1 MPPVTTTRD
10 FDVVVIGG
18 GHAGVEA
25 ALAAARMGA
34 ATACV
39 VLDPGAMGRMSC
51 NPAIGGIAK
60 GQLVREVDAL
70 GGEMGLCADHSGIQF
85 RMLNT
90 KKGPA
95 MRSPR
100 AQCDRAAYNA
110 YMTAVMGAQPGLT
123 ILAGEASAILTDRVR
138 RRVRGVRLADEDT
151 ILAPAVVLTT
161 GTFLGGRLFAGEWEQ
176 AGGRLG
182 ERGATKLSQGLLA
195 LGLRLGRHKT
205 GTPPRL
211 VKQTIDF
218 QRLHEQRGDE
228 VPQPFSFRNREAFGR
243 GAPEM
248 PQVSCWLTRTNHE
261 THRVIE
267 NGAHLSPMYQGRI
280 VGRGPRYCP
289 SVEDKVMRFRD
300 QESHLIFLEPEGL
313 CADEIYPNGL
323 STSLPVAVQE
333 QFLRTIHGLE
343 HVEIARPGYAVEYDY
358 LLTDQI
364 RADLHVADIV
374 GLYAAGQINGTS
386 GYEEAAAQGL
396 IAGIN
401 AVRFGRREAPLILDR
416 ASSYIGVMIDD
427 LCRVNP
433 DEPYRMFTSRAE
445 FRLLLRS
452 DNADRRLSA
461 LGSELR
467 LLDRTAHE
475 QVQAKEAHIEAA
487 VTLME
492 QTARNG
498 RSLAAILR
506 RPDVTMADLLTREPG
521 LRQLSLDAAEVSEV
535 EAEIKY
541 AGYIKRQA
549 MEVDRMRR
557 LEGRKI
563 PGDFDYDTITGLSSE
578 AREHLHRR
586 QPQTLGEASRIP
598 GVRPADLNLLLV
610 MLAKSDRQPGTR
622 LSSEAPA

>member
-1 MPPVTTTRD
+1 MPPLSATRD
-10 FDVVVIGG
+10 FDVVIIGG

-39 VLDPGAMGRMSC
+39 VLDPSAMGRMSC
-51 NPAIGGIAK
+51 NPAIGGIAQ

-70 GGEMGLCADHSGIQF
+70 GGEMGLAADRSGIQF

-100 AQCDRAAYNA
+100 AQCDRATYNA
-110 YMTAVMGAQPGLT
+110 YMADAMANQAGLT
-123 ILAGEASAILTDRVR
+123 VLCGEATGILVDQGRW
-138 RRVRGVRLADEDT
+138 VRGVRLADGGT
-151 ILAPAVVLTT
+151 IQAPAVVLTT
-161 GTFLGGRLFAGEWEQ
+161 GTFLGATLFAGEWEQ
-176 AGGRLG
+176 AGGRFG
-182 ERGATKLSQGLLA
+182 ERGATRLSCGLRQ

-211 VKQTIDF
+211 VKHTIDF
-218 QRLHEQRGDE
+218 QRLREQRGDE
-228 VPQPFSFRNREAFGR
+228 TPQLFSFRSP
-243 GAPEM
+243 APAM
-248 PQVSCWLTRTNHE
+248 PQVSCWLTRTNPD
-261 THRVIE
+261 THRLIE
-267 NGAHLSPMYQGRI
+267 ASAHLSPMCQGRI

-289 SVEDKVMRFRD
+289 SVEDKVVRFRGR
-300 QESHLIFLEPEGL
+300 ESHLVFLEPEGL
-313 CADEIYPNGL
+313 DVDEIYPNGL
-323 STSLPVAVQE
+323 STSLPVEVQQE
-333 QFLRTIHGLE
+333 FLRTIRGLRE
-343 HVEIARPGYAVEYDY
+343 VEIARPGHAVEYDY

-364 RADLHVADIV
+364 RADLHVADV
-374 GLYAAGQINGTS
+374 AGLYAAGQINGTS

-401 AVRFGRREAPLILDR
+401 AVRFVRRQTPLILDR

-461 LGSELR
+461 LGCELG
-467 LLDRTAHE
+467 LLDRAIHE
-475 QVQAKEAHIEAA
+475 RVRAKEAHIHAA
-487 VTLME
+487 VKLIERTH
-492 QTARNG
+492 QDG

-506 RPDVTMADLLTREPG
+506 RPEVTMADLLESEPG
-521 LRQLSLDAAEVSEV
+521 LRQLGLDPTEISEV

-549 MEVDRMRR
+549 MEVERMRR
-557 LEGRKI
+557 LEGRRI
-563 PGDFDYDTITGLSSE
+563 PQGIDYDSVPGLSLE
-578 AREHLHRR
+578 ARERLAAR

-610 MLAKSDRQPGTR
+610 TLARSER
-622 LSSEAPA
+622 LSSGAPA

>member
-1 MPPVTTTRD
+1 MRPVSETRD

-34 ATACV
+34 TTACV

-51 NPAIGGIAK
+51 NPAIGGIGK

-100 AQCDRAAYNA
+100 AQCDRGAYNT
-110 YMTAVMGAQPGLT
+110 YMAAVMGAQPGVT
-123 ILAGEASAILTDRVR
+123 ILAGEASEIFTDQR
-138 RRVRGVRLADEDT
+138 RRQVGGVQLADGT
-151 ILAPAVVLTT
+151 RILAPAVVLTT
-161 GTFLGGRLFAGEWEQ
+161 GTFLGGKLFHGEWEQ
-176 AGGRLG
+176 AGGRFG
-182 ERGATKLSQGLLA
+182 ERGATRLSRALEG

-211 VKQTIDF
+211 VKGTIDLE
-218 QRLHEQRGDE
+218 RLQEQPGDE
-228 VPQPFSFRNREAFGR
+228 VPQPFSFRNRERFAAVGP
-243 GAPEM
+243 AL
-248 PQVSCWLTRTNHE
+248 PQVSCWLTRTNQE
-261 THRVIE
+261 THRLIRDS
-267 NGAHLSPMYQGRI
+267 AHLSPMYAGRI

-289 SVEDKVMRFRD
+289 SVEDKVMRFGD
-300 QESHLIFLEPEGL
+300 QPSHLIFLEPEGL
-313 CADEIYPNGL
+313 DVDEIYPNGL
-323 STSLPVAVQE
+323 STSLPVAVQ
-333 QFLRTIHGLE
+333 QSFLRTIDGLE
-343 HVEIARPGYAVEYDY
+343 KVEIARPGYAVEYDY

-364 RADLHVADIV
+364 RADLHVADV
-374 GLYAAGQINGTS
+374 CGLYAAGQINGTS

-401 AVRFGRREAPLILDR
+401 AARFVAQEPPLILDR

-461 LGSELR
+461 LGKDIG
-467 LLDRTAHE
+467 LLGQAAHDR
-475 QVQAKEAHIEAA
+475 VQAKEDNIQAA
-487 VTLME
+487 VLLMGRVFE
-492 QTARNG
+492 GG

-506 RPDVTMADLLTREPG
+506 RPEVTMADLLAREPR
-521 LRQLSLDAAEVSEV
+521 LRQLELDPTEASEV

-549 MEVDRMRR
+549 MEVERMRR
-557 LEGRKI
+557 LEDRKI
-563 PGDFDYDTITGLSSE
+563 PAGLDYDTITGLSAE
-578 AREHLHRR
+578 ARECLTRR
-586 QPQTLGEASRIP
+586 QPHTLGEASRIP
-598 GVRPADLNLLLV
+598 GVRPADLNLVLV
-610 MLAKSDRQPGTR
+610 ILARSERQPRTQLNSG
-622 LSSEAPA
+622 APA